1 MEGDIDIVSRIYG
14 EAHRCRSICPHELV
28 STEDREDDMH
38 DEIFRH
44 IVECDSSWLYRHL
57 AEPMNPSFE
66 FSSEYRT
73 IELEGLLSLMCEVEI
88 GGSIRHRGFGLG
100 SMSFYFLL
108 LRSYFM
114 DEWSH

>member
-1 MEGDIDIVSRIYG
+1 MTTFALGPAFFV
-14 EAHRCRSICPHELV
+14 LV
-28 STEDREDDMH
+28 SALRITSGEWQLGAVIPVRAGLSPVK
-38 DEIFRH
+38 I
-44 IVECDSSWLYRHL
+44 

-66 FSSEYRT
+66 LSSEYRT